1 MEWHVTCCRR
11 GNGVVKALQQGEMR
25 NDIDE
30 KHRAADGPAGGEV
43 RSSFR
48 TVLGEGDTV
57 SSQMSP
63 IDVAMG
69 FDANYAPHAAGV
81 IASVIVLAPD
91 AKFRFIILH
100 DSIAAELQRQMEKC
114 APKAVWVWVEVKES
128 DLPPFA
134 DRQYF
139 NRTTL
144 FRLGLEKLAPA
155 DCHRVVYLDSDI
167 ALLRDVR
174 DLYNADLKG
183 EPVGAVLDAYLD
195 PVEFAAR
202 WNLEPGGNYMNA
214 GVLLVDLDAVRREQ
228 LFSRAADFIA
238 LHDKEL
244 PYNDQDALS
253 WALWK
258 KWLPLE
264 PVWNVQRHMAMPEIV
279 HEIPESRRLN
289 GRRPA
294 LIHFLGA
301 EKPWHAKAWH
311 PWAWAY
317 WRSLGR
323 TTFLEQVSRKNGVS
337 RLMRFRMWLRWL
349 RRGPAQTSKFL

>member
-1 MEWHVTCCRR
+1 MLPR
-11 GNGVVKALQQGEMR
+11 GANSDILALQQGEMR
-25 NDIDE
+25 DNALE
-30 KHRAADGPAGGEV
+30 TRRAVLAGDD
-43 RSSFR
+43 SMN
-48 TVLGEGDTV
+48 
-57 SSQMSP
+57 SQNAP
-63 IDVAMG
+63 IDVALG

-81 IASVIVLAPD
+81 IASVVALAPD
-91 AKFRFIILH
+91 ARFRFIILH
-100 DSIAAELQRQMEKC
+100 DAIGEDLQRQIEKS
-114 APKAVWVWVEVKES
+114 APKASWAWVEVKES

-144 FRLGLEKLAPA
+144 FRLGLEKLAPV

-174 DLYNADLKG
+174 DLYNTDLKG

-195 PVEFAAR
+195 PAEFAAR

-238 LHDKEL
+238 LHDKDL

-337 RLMRFRMWLRWL
+337 RMMRFRMWLRWL
-349 RRGPAQTSKFL
+349 RRGPAQTSRFL